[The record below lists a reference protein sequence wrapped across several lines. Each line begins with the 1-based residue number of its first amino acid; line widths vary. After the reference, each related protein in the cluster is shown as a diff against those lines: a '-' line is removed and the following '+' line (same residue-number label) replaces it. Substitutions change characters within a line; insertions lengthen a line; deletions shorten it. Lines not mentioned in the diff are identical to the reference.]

1 VSDTKARPRKINP
14 RTVRISLEPLNIT
27 GDRVRFLCIYNG
39 ETYKLYMGNK
49 MYRYFTAETLPDLLK
64 ERIAMINAF
73 DWDRLHEEHLGPVGI
88 SMNQRIWASEMDSIL
103 IKREKYYPEVC
114 SEIGWRIG
122 ERYALVVPY
131 EYFVSLKGQEES

>member
-49 MYRYFTAETLPDLLK
+49 MFRYFTTETLPDLLK

-73 DWDRLHEEHLGPVGI
+73 DWDRLHTVEGGI
-88 SMNQRIWASEMDSIL
+88 TIGGYAWTSSMDTIL
-103 IKREKYYPEVC
+103 LARGKYYPEVC

-131 EYFVSLKGQEES
+131 EYFVSLKGEQES

>member
-1 VSDTKARPRKINP
+1 MSDTKRKPRKVSP
-14 RTVRISLEPLNIT
+14 KTVRITLEPLNIT
-27 GDRVRFLCIYNG
+27 GDRIRFLCIYNG

-49 MYRYFTAETLPDLLK
+49 MFRYFTAETLPDLIK

-73 DWDRLHEEHLGPVGI
+73 DWDRLHVVEGNMGI
-88 SMNQRIWASEMDSIL
+88 GGRAWISAMDTIL
-103 IKREKYYPEVC
+103 IARDKYYPEVC

-131 EYFVSLKGQEES
+131 DYFVSLKGEKES

>member
-14 RTVRISLEPLNIT
+14 RTVRIALEPLNIT
-27 GDRVRFLCIYNG
+27 GDRIRFLCIYNG

-49 MYRYFTAETLPDLLK
+49 MYRYFTADTLPDLIK

-73 DWDRLHEEHLGPVGI
+73 DWDRLHVVEGNMGI
-88 SMNQRIWASEMDSIL
+88 GGRAWISAMDTIL
-103 IKREKYYPEVC
+103 IARDKYYPEVC

-131 EYFVSLKGQEES
+131 DYFVSLKGEQES

>member
-1 VSDTKARPRKINP
+1 MSDKKARPRKINP

-49 MYRYFTAETLPDLLK
+49 MFRYFTADTLPDLIK

-73 DWDRLHEEHLGPVGI
+73 DWDRLHDENLGIGTFA
-88 SMNQRIWASEMDSIL
+88 WHGAMDSIL
-103 IKREKYYPEVC
+103 ITRESYYPEVC
-114 SEIGWRIG
+114 SDIGWRIG

>member
-1 VSDTKARPRKINP
+1 MSDTKARPRKINP

-27 GDRVRFLCIYNG
+27 GDRIRFLCIYNG

-49 MYRYFTAETLPDLLK
+49 MYRYFTADTLPDLIK

-73 DWDRLHEEHLGPVGI
+73 DWDRLHVVEGNIGI
-88 SMNQRIWASEMDSIL
+88 GSYAWTSSMDSIL

-131 EYFVSLKGQEES
+131 EYFVSLKGEQES